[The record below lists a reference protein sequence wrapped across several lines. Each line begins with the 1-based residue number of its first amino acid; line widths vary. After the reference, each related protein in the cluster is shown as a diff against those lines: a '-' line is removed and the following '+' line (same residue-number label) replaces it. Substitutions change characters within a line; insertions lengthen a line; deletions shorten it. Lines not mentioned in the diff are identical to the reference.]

1 MSTDR
6 PLLKSYAPPPIDRAE
21 ILRYAGIKQPTAE
34 LLSLLEECLAE
45 LSGILCFRVVYCTVP
60 VLRTEEGILLGAVS
74 ISSHD
79 LSKNLR
85 GCDRAILFAA
95 TLGEG
100 IDRLMARYAILSP
113 AKELLL
119 QAIGTERIEALCDRF
134 CEDMRVSREA
144 FGEILRPRFSAGY
157 GDLPL
162 EYQRKIFT
170 LLDPPSRIGLTLNDS
185 YLMSPSKSV
194 TALIGI
200 EKI

>member
-6 PLLKSYAPPPIDRAE
+6 PLLKSYVPPPVDRTE

-34 LLSLLEECLAE
+34 LLSLLEDCLAE
-45 LSGILCFRVVYCTVP
+45 LLGILCFRVVYCTVP

-74 ISSHD
+74 IPSHD

-100 IDRLMARYAILSP
+100 IDRLMARYAVLSP
-113 AKELLL
+113 ARELLL

-134 CEDMRVSREA
+134 CEDMRTEVARE
-144 FGEILRPRFSAGY
+144 GRTLRPRFSPGY

-162 EYQRKIFT
+162 AVQRELFAY
-170 LLDPPSRIGLTLNDS
+170 LDCARRIGLCLNES
-185 YLMSPSKSV
+185 LLMSPLKSV
-194 TALIGI
+194 TAIVGI
-200 EKI
+200 QE